1 MIEINLLPG
10 ARRKARRAGPSFDLA
25 GSLASIRER
34 IRQPWL
40 IGSVALAVNSLAPIR
55 PVYLQ
60 HTRRQTEI
68 NEALGKARPGFPR
81 VPSVLRQRQNAEAG
95 RRTGLRAV

>member
-40 IGSVALAVNSLAPIR
+40 IGSVAVAGIALAPIG
-55 PVYLQ
+55 PPYLHQ
-60 HTRRQTEI
+60 NPPETKI
-68 NEALGKARPGFPR
+68 NQGPGKAPPDATRVATALPQRPK
-81 VPSVLRQRQNAEAG
+81 RQARA
-95 RRTGLRAV
+95 RTV

>member
-40 IGSVALAVNSLAPIR
+40 IGSVAVAVIALTPIC
-55 PVYLQ
+55 PLYV
-60 HTRRQTEI
+60 HQTPRETKI
-68 NEALGKARPGFPR
+68 NEALGKTVPDSTPFATVLPEPR
-81 VPSVLRQRQNAEAG
+81 KAEAP
-95 RRTGLRAV
+95 RRTGL

>member
-40 IGSVALAVNSLAPIR
+40 IGSVPVGGTPSCALPPPSRDQTR
-55 PVYLQ
+55 PG
-60 HTRRQTEI
+60 TEI
-68 NEALGKARPGFPR
+68 NQGPGKAVATTPPFALVLLPSAKAQGRP
-81 VPSVLRQRQNAEAG
+81 A
-95 RRTGLRAV
+95 TGSP